1 MQINTRKNSK
11 AIKDKKELKMRIKL
25 PIIFDAIDVFKKKEK
40 PSNKSKMSK
49 AKGFNVEKKNKCA
62 GDKTYNNMAIIP
74 ASFPA
79 RKEAILKRL

>member
-1 MQINTRKNSK
+1 MQVNTRKNNK
-11 AIKDKKELKMRIKL
+11 ATNDNKELKTRINV
-25 PIIFDAIDVFKKKEK
+25 PITFNEFDEFKKKEK
-40 PSNKSKMSK
+40 PSNKNIMSK

-62 GDKTYNNMAIIP
+62 GDKTYNNIAIIP